1 MQNIFFISDLHLG
14 HKKVVQ
20 FNNDDGQKMRP
31 WNNLNDMHNAMIA
44 AWNSAV
50 TDADKVYVIGDFAF
64 DKKSLAIGKELKGR
78 KILVKGNH
86 DVLKLK
92 DYMEVFSDIRGCHVL
107 EDYVLTHVPIHE
119 SCIDRFKIN
128 IHGHLH
134 SRRIIKNG
142 LIDYRYQNCSVEQ
155 INYTPI
161 EFSALKE
168 KIKSEN
174 KKYEEQICLLDL
186 KKVEI

>member
-14 HKKVVQ
+14 HKKVVH

-31 WNNLNDMHNAMIA
+31 WNDLNDMHNDIIKS
-44 AWNSAV
+44 WNAV
-50 TDADKVYVIGDFAF
+50 VNQGDKVYVIGDFAF
-64 DKKSLAIGKELKGR
+64 DKKSLALGKELAGR
-78 KILVKGNH
+78 KILIKGNH
-86 DVLKLK
+86 DLLKVK
-92 DYMEVFSDIRGCHVL
+92 DYIDVFSDIRGCYAL
-107 EDYVLTHVPIHE
+107 EDYALTHVPVHE

-155 INYTPI
+155 FNYTPI

-168 KIKSEN
+168 KIAAEKQN
-174 KKYEEQICLLDL
+174 YEEKICLLDL
-186 KKVEI
+186 KKVEA